1 MIDRSLKESN
11 ILIIDDIVSNVQI
24 LEGFLQ
30 LKGYANVV
38 GISDSRQVVEK
49 LANFEPDLI
58 LLDLNMPYFSGYEI
72 IDQIKSILSTNDY
85 IPILVL
91 TADSS
96 EDAKLRALQA
106 GASDFLSKPF
116 NLLEVDLRIRNLLFT
131 AYLYQQT
138 KLQSRTLDQQVFE
151 KTSMLREKMEEL
163 QLEKEKVEASLKF
176 RTTFINNISH
186 QLKTPLNSII
196 GFSEILLSPEV
207 LEDEK
212 PEYLE
217 LLKLSGKKLSKIVS
231 NFVEVSSL
239 VSSNYFPV
247 QGPFQA
253 DGLIRNLL
261 TSLEYDIHFNKV
273 DIKVEISKEV
283 RGVTFLCDEAIIHKI
298 LYQLLDNAIQFGGGN
313 PVIIKAY
320 EQHERLV
327 FAVQDNGIGMEQHTL
342 DTLFNPYV
350 NLSNE
355 MGNPIKGTGLGL
367 IIAKGYSEV
376 LQGNI
381 WAKSEKGIGSE
392 FFVSLPFK
400 KVKSHAVQ
408 NNLGEEPFSVL
419 LVEDEE
425 INFMYMNI
433 ILSQDHIKV
442 VHAKT
447 GLEALHLCQGKENY
461 GAILMDINLPGMDGY
476 ETTRQIKQIRKD
488 IPVIAISAEYGDLY
502 TQKAKDAGCNYVLN
516 KPVKSDE
523 LKSLIKTIRE
533 AQ

>member
-30 LKGYANVV
+30 LKGYSNVI

-58 LLDLNMPYFSGYEI
+58 LLDLNMPYYSGYEI
-72 IDQIKSILSTNDY
+72 IDQIKSILSSNDY

-138 KLQSRTLDQQVFE
+138 KQQSRTLDQQVYE
-151 KTSMLREKMEEL
+151 KTAMLREKMDEL
-163 QLEKEKVEASLKF
+163 RLEKEKVEASLKF

-196 GFSEILLSPEV
+196 GFSEILLSPDIQD
-207 LEDEK
+207 DEK
-212 PEYLE
+212 SEYLE
-217 LLKLSGKKLSKIVS
+217 LLKLSGKKLSKIIS

-247 QGPFQA
+247 QGPFKA
-253 DGLIRNLL
+253 EEIIRNLL
-261 TSLEYDIHFNKV
+261 NSLEYDIHFNKV
-273 DIKVEISKEV
+273 EIKVEISKEIK
-283 RGVTFLCDEAIIHKI
+283 GYTLLCDEGIIHKI

-313 PVIIKAY
+313 PVIIKVY

-327 FAVQDNGIGMEQHTL
+327 FAVQDTGIGMEQQTI

-355 MGNPIKGTGLGL
+355 LGNPVKGTGLGL
-367 IIAKGYSEV
+367 IIAKGYTEV

-381 WAKSEKGIGSE
+381 WVKSEKGQGSE
-392 FFVSLPFK
+392 FFVSLPLK
-400 KVKSHAVQ
+400 KEKAQGPTTGSGAAF
-408 NNLGEEPFSVL
+408 NVL

-433 ILSQDHIKV
+433 ILSQEQIKV
-442 VHAKT
+442 THAKT
-447 GLEALHLCQGKENY
+447 GLEALRFCQGKEDF

-476 ETTRQIKQIRKD
+476 ESTRQIKQIRKD

-502 TQKAKDAGCNYVLN
+502 TQKAKEAGCSYVLN
-516 KPVKSDE
+516 KPVKADE
-523 LKSLIKTIRE
+523 LKSLIKAIRE